1 MSLIKEIE
9 MIFHSNRIFAQILHQ
24 MNLTPQDVKLLYGS
38 LLFRMEHGSGAETPE
53 KEAHPTVPPEFLKSG
68 HPIDWKLKPD
78 SQLALIIRKSEFGN
92 KELTGLLKQ
101 CMVQSGVSLK
111 KIGFGV
117 FNDDVNEFNLM
128 DMPTSAGILFSAFPE
143 QASQPVE
150 WNDKHV
156 FGADPLKSLSDE
168 AKRMELILMLKQCQE
183 WMN

>member
-1 MSLIKEIE
+1 
-9 MIFHSNRIFAQILHQ
+9 

-38 LLFRMEHGSGAETPE
+38 LLFRMETPGESEEPQAEE
-53 KEAHPTVPPEFLKSG
+53 LPTVPPEFLKSG
-68 HPIDWKLKPD
+68 HKIDWKLKED

-101 CMVQSGVSLK
+101 CMVQSGVSLQ

-117 FNDDVNEFNLM
+117 FEDGVSEFNLM
-128 DMPTSAGILFSAFPE
+128 DMPTPAGILFSVLP
-143 QASQPVE
+143 QQMPQPVE

-156 FGADPLKSLSDE
+156 FGADPLESLSEE
-168 AKRMELILMLKQCQE
+168 AKRTELILMLKQCQE

>member
-1 MSLIKEIE
+1 
-9 MIFHSNRIFAQILHQ
+9 

-38 LLFRMEHGSGAETPE
+38 LLFRMESPGESEESQA
-53 KEAHPTVPPEFLKSG
+53 KELPTVPPEILKSG
-68 HPIDWKLKPD
+68 HKIDWKLKPD
-78 SQLALIIRKSEFGN
+78 SQLALIIQTSEFGN

-117 FNDDVNEFNLM
+117 FEDSANDFNLM
-128 DMPTSAGILFSAFPE
+128 DMPTPAGILFSPFPN
-143 QASQPVE
+143 QVSQPIE

-156 FGADPLKSLSDE
+156 FGAESLVTLADE

>member
-1 MSLIKEIE
+1 MGSV
-9 MIFHSNRIFAQILHQ
+9 SNRIFMQIPFQ

-38 LLFRMEHGSGAETPE
+38 LLFRMESASASEAPE

-78 SQLALIIRKSEFGN
+78 SQLALIIRKSEFEN

-117 FNDDVNEFNLM
+117 FNDGVSEFNLM
-128 DMPTSAGILFSAFPE
+128 DIPTSAGILFSAFPK
-143 QASQPVE
+143 QVSQPVE
-150 WNDKHV
+150 WKDKHI
-156 FGADPLKSLSDE
+156 FGAAPLESLSDE
-168 AKRMELILMLKQCQE
+168 AKKTELILMLKQCQE

>member
-1 MSLIKEIE
+1 
-9 MIFHSNRIFAQILHQ
+9 

-38 LLFRMEHGSGAETPE
+38 LLFRMEDQTVSEETP
-53 KEAHPTVPPEFLKSG
+53 KEELPTVPPEFLKSG
-68 HPIDWKLKPD
+68 HSIDWKLKPD

-117 FNDDVNEFNLM
+117 FDDGVSEFNLM

-143 QASQPVE
+143 QLSQPVE
-150 WNDKHV
+150 WNGKHV
-156 FGADPLKSLSDE
+156 FGADPLESLSEE
-168 AKRMELILMLKQCQE
+168 AKKTELILMLKQCQE